1 MIGLLII
8 HELIFNIKNIRQI
21 HIFVVNPFMTEAD
34 II

>member
-1 MIGLLII
+1 MMELLIV

-21 HIFVVNPFMTEAD
+21 HIFVVNPFLTEAD